1 MLTLGSGLRVYLA
14 LEAVDMRGS
23 FNALQGKARHL
34 GLEPSDGN
42 LYLFIHRRR
51 RLCKMLW
58 FDGSGWCI
66 FSKRLEKG
74 TFELPDVANQ
84 ATEPPRVVIDAA
96 TLASLLEGIDLRAQR
111 RKWYRRAA

>member
-1 MLTLGSGLRVYLA
+1 MLTLATGLRVYLA
-14 LEAVDMRGS
+14 LDPVDMRGS
-23 FNALQGKARHL
+23 FNALQGQARRL

-42 LYLFIHRRR
+42 LYLFINRRR

-66 FSKRLEKG
+66 FQKRLEKG
-74 TFELPDVANQ
+74 TFELPDVPDHAGQ
-84 ATEPPRVVIDAA
+84 PPRAVIDAA
-96 TLASLLEGIDLRAQR
+96 TLASLLEGIDLRAPR